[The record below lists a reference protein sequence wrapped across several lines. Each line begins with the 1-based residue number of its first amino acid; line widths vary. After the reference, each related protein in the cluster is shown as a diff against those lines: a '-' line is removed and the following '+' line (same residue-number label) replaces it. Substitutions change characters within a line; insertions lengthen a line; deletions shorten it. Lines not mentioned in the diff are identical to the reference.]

1 MWRNQVLT
9 LTVEAMAHPP
19 SARLCP
25 RGVPL
30 TDSMAFAADNKV
42 RWLAYVEGYP
52 RTPPRRL
59 LRQTLLPGRRLR
71 FDSAV
76 ESRVIE
82 PLPAGSPFPSDT
94 RLRDLLGRAQR
105 LARALWT
112 RSRRC

>member
-1 MWRNQVLT
+1 
-9 LTVEAMAHPP
+9 
-19 SARLCP
+19 
-25 RGVPL
+25 
-30 TDSMAFAADNKV
+30 MAFAADNKV